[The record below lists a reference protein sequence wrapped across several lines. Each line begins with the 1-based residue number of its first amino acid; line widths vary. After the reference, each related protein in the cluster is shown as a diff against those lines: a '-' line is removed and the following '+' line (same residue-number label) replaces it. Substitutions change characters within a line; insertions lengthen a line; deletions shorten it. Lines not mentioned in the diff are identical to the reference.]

1 MSAAPVTLGPV
12 EQLLAIEEIKYV
24 FAGRLRCMDAK
35 DWDHYGD
42 FHTDD
47 IVSDTWRDARRTD
60 TGPAPVVT
68 GRQALVAAI
77 RATLDGP
84 VPITSVHHGHTPQIE
99 LTSDTTARGVW
110 AMEDRLWWANG
121 EVEEHLHGW
130 GHYHETYRKVDRR
143 WLISSRTLTRIRV
156 DVTPGFHRRRTRSE

>member
-1 MSAAPVTLGPV
+1 MSGAPVTLSPV
-12 EQLLAIEEIKYV
+12 EQLLALEEIKSV

-47 IVSDTWRDARRTD
+47 IVSDTWRDARR

-99 LTSDTTARGVW
+99 LTSDTTARAVW
-110 AMEDRLWWANG
+110 AMEDRLWWTNG
-121 EVEEHLHGW
+121 DVEEHLHGW
-130 GHYHETYRKVDRR
+130 GHYHETYRNVDGR

-156 DVTPGFHRRRTRSE
+156 DVTPGFYRRPTRPE